1 MDSKHEKTIYQ
12 KNMAALMESNIFLW
26 DIVKEEVEYQDS
38 VYIEESVQGEKI
50 AAIERDQELWYLNS
64 RYDAKRAVEVWAQSI
79 GKVNHYT
86 VFLVL
91 GFGNGMYLEEL
102 RKRYPD
108 NLILVYEPSKE
119 LFDSMLHEIDLT
131 NIWSDEKIFLAVGE
145 DGMSLFMQYVQSI
158 IMYSNFRYVIWKNI
172 PNYERIFPMEY
183 LKIKKIYMNWVREIT
198 LNRNTLIIL
207 QNEFAMNFFQNLW
220 ECLNGYSM
228 DTLKCR
234 MKQKF
239 EVEKYPAIVVS
250 AGPSLDKNIHELKK
264 AKNRA
269 YIIVVD
275 TALKAVLRAGIIP
288 DIAVTVDPHKPLVLF
303 EDERIAELPMLVCLS
318 SNTEVLHK
326 HKGKKIFFG
335 ESESYL
341 ADICKKYKKELSPLE
356 SGGSVAN
363 NAFSLA
369 KYLGF
374 QKIFLVGQDLAY
386 PDQKGHTSAAYDD
399 EQKNRIDVTEN
410 KYIEVEDIYGGKVWT
425 EGNMDAYRMWFETQI
440 VRYSELHVID
450 ATEGGAKIHGTEIM
464 TLREAIQR
472 ECMELEAV
480 DFGVIMDEIT
490 PYFSQEE
497 LAEVRE
503 QLFRIPVE
511 LDAIKE
517 KLNEG
522 KELYRKLDLLVEHKM
537 IHTEEVREL
546 GSQIKDLSEW
556 LEEKSEM
563 KLVDMYNYQA
573 DYNMQAKVFE
583 IQKELEDELKTI
595 AFNGKEMMDSYFDA
609 MEALEKNLHV
619 LYQSMQDCLKNGGI
633 GVDESI

>member
-1 MDSKHEKTIYQ
+1 
-12 KNMAALMESNIFLW
+12 
-26 DIVKEEVEYQDS
+26 
-38 VYIEESVQGEKI
+38 
-50 AAIERDQELWYLNS
+50 
-64 RYDAKRAVEVWAQSI
+64 
-79 GKVNHYT
+79 
-86 VFLVL
+86 
-91 GFGNGMYLEEL
+91 
-102 RKRYPD
+102 
-108 NLILVYEPSKE
+108 
-119 LFDSMLHEIDLT
+119 
-131 NIWSDEKIFLAVGE
+131 
-145 DGMSLFMQYVQSI
+145 
-158 IMYSNFRYVIWKNI
+158 
-172 PNYERIFPMEY
+172 
-183 LKIKKIYMNWVREIT
+183 
-198 LNRNTLIIL
+198 
-207 QNEFAMNFFQNLW
+207 
-220 ECLNGYSM
+220 
-228 DTLKCR
+228 
-234 MKQKF
+234 
-239 EVEKYPAIVVS
+239 
-250 AGPSLDKNIHELKK
+250 
-264 AKNRA
+264 
-269 YIIVVD
+269 
-275 TALKAVLRAGIIP
+275 
-288 DIAVTVDPHKPLVLF
+288 
-303 EDERIAELPMLVCLS
+303 
-318 SNTEVLHK
+318 
-326 HKGKKIFFG
+326 
-335 ESESYL
+335 
-341 ADICKKYKKELSPLE
+341 
-356 SGGSVAN
+356 
-363 NAFSLA
+363 
-369 KYLGF
+369 
-374 QKIFLVGQDLAY
+374 
-386 PDQKGHTSAAYDD
+386 
-399 EQKNRIDVTEN
+399 
-410 KYIEVEDIYGGKVWT
+410 
-425 EGNMDAYRMWFETQI
+425 MDAYRMWFETQI